1 MEEIQRR
8 FDELVAKI
16 VASKDTDK
24 MKVLMYADAWGFKQ
38 MATMQPK
45 MAQKWL
51 DKIEASEWYN
61 YLSSEEA
68 EQVVSGLVNQ
78 NGTKGPK
85 WPMQQFEA
93 AVTALGGQ
101 MQDAPYY
108 NKCALWATA
117 NMIYS
122 DHAKSLSEVVSE
134 ADMPKIVYKMAVEKL
149 KDPDR
154 PRFIRPYF
162 GL

>member
-1 MEEIQRR
+1 MEEILRR

-16 VASKDTDK
+16 TASKDPDK

-38 MATMQPK
+38 MAAIQPK

-61 YLSSEEA
+61 YLSPEEA

-85 WPMQQFEA
+85 WPMSQFEA

-101 MQDAPYY
+101 MQEAPYY

-154 PRFIRPYF
+154 PRFVRPYF

>member
-1 MEEIQRR
+1 MEEMQSR
-8 FDELVAKI
+8 FEELVAKI
-16 VASKDTDK
+16 TASKDPDK
-24 MKVLMYADAWGFKQ
+24 MRILMYADAWGFKQ
-38 MATMQPK
+38 MAAMQPK

-51 DKIEASEWYN
+51 DKIEASEWHN
-61 YLSSEEA
+61 YLSPEEA
-68 EQVVSGLVNQ
+68 ELVVSGFVNQ

-85 WPMQQFEA
+85 WPMPQFEA
-93 AVTALGGQ
+93 AVTAFGGQ

-108 NKCALWATA
+108 NKYALWVTA

-134 ADMPKIVYKMAVEKL
+134 ADMPKVVYKMAVEKL

-154 PRFIRPYF
+154 TRFVRPYF